1 MTTTKNTAA
10 AIAAEIIATAETRIE
25 LRAAELHDVECFRE
39 LCASAVAWLDAEYF
53 GQADDDDDE
62 EHADE
67 YRDPLSFDVYLN
79 GRTGEYIAELDLAVG
94 GPTIRARY
102 ESRWGVLTITAAW
115 GLGLRGDERPK
126 LRLRRLDRN
135 LRRLL
140 LLKAPRPAAPVGCI

>member
-1 MTTTKNTAA
+1 MTNANNTAA

-25 LRAAELHDVECFRE
+25 LRAAELHDVDCFRQ

-53 GQADDDDDE
+53 GQADDDE

-79 GRTGEYIAELDLAVG
+79 GRTGEYIADLDLAVG

-102 ESRWGVLTITAAW
+102 ESHWGELTITAAW
-115 GLGLRGDERPK
+115 GA
-126 LRLRRLDRN
+126 DRVEMSARN
-135 LRRLL
+135 C
-140 LLKAPRPAAPVGCI
+140 AFVDWIETCADCYC

>member
-1 MTTTKNTAA
+1 MTNNTAA
-10 AIAAEIIATAETRIE
+10 AIAAEIIATTETRIE
-25 LRAAELHDVECFRE
+25 LRAAELHDVDCFRQ

-53 GQADDDDDE
+53 GQADDDE

-79 GRTGEYIAELDLAVG
+79 GRTGEYIADLDLAVG

-102 ESRWGVLTITAAW
+102 ESYWGRAHDYRR
-115 GLGLRGDERPK
+115 LGRRPRGDERPK
-126 LRLRRLDRN
+126 LRFRRLDRN

>member
-1 MTTTKNTAA
+1 MTNTKNTAA

-25 LRAAELHDVECFRE
+25 LRAAELHDVECFRK

-53 GQADDDDDE
+53 GQADDDE

-67 YRDPLSFDVYLN
+67 YRDPLSFEVYRN
-79 GRTGEYIAELDLAVG
+79 SHTGEYIADLDLAVG

-115 GLGLRGDERPK
+115 GLDYVELSA
-126 LRLRRLDRN
+126 RN
-135 LRRLL
+135 C
-140 LLKAPRPAAPVGCI
+140 AFVDWIETFADCYC